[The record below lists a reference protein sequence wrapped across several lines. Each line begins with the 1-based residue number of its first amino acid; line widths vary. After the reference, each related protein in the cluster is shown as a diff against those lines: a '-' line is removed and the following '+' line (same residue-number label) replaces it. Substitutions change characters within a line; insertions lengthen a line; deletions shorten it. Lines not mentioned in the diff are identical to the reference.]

1 MPAVIV
7 EVFISKVSSALS
19 FSVTLKNTAPLV
31 SLSSRCFP
39 FFWNS
44 ALLSFWSVTIFV
56 SSRPT
61 EASPSEPVLIASPDW
76 KRMLAEAG
84 LEPPLASSILTVPSM
99 RRSLMVVARYLLRDI
114 TTHTTTAA
122 TIAAKATDIINF
134 ILGDKD
140 LILLTK
146 PI

>member
-1 MPAVIV
+1 
-7 EVFISKVSSALS
+7 
-19 FSVTLKNTAPLV
+19 
-31 SLSSRCFP
+31 
-39 FFWNS
+39 
-44 ALLSFWSVTIFV
+44 
-56 SSRPT
+56 
-61 EASPSEPVLIASPDW
+61 
-76 KRMLAEAG
+76 MLAEAG
-84 LEPPLASSILTVPSM
+84 LEPPLASSILTVPSI

-122 TIAAKATDIINF
+122 IIATKATDIINF